1 MDRMYRAAGPAR
13 SAATRLAPPAP
24 RRRPARPRSA
34 GAVAVGG
41 GGYGFPMAARTKS
54 AKDRPSYRCT
64 ECGWT
69 TAKWLGRCPECQA
82 WGTVEEYGAAPAVR
96 TTAAGRV
103 SAPALP
109 IGQVDGRQA
118 TARSTGVPELD
129 RVLGGGLVPGAVVLL
144 AGEPGVG
151 KSTLLLDV
159 AAKAAGPEHPTLY
172 VTGEE
177 SAGQVRLRADRI
189 NALHD
194 HLYLAAE
201 TNLASVLGHLDEVK
215 PSLLI
220 LDSVQTIAS
229 PEIDGAPGGMA
240 QVREVAGALIRAS
253 KERGMSTLLVGH
265 VTKDGAIAGPRLLEH
280 LVDVVLHFE
289 GDRHARLRLV
299 RGVKNRYGATDEVGC
314 FELHDEGITGL
325 TDPSGLFLTRRDEPV
340 PGTCLTVTLEGR
352 RPLVAEVQALTVESQ
367 IPSPRRTTSG
377 LETSRVSMMLAVLEQ
392 RGRISALGKR
402 DIYSATV
409 GGVKLSE
416 PAADLAIALA
426 LASAASDTPLPKNL
440 VAIGEVGLAGEV
452 RRVTGVQR
460 RLAEAHRLG
469 FTHAL
474 VPADPGKVPA
484 GMTVTEVANMG
495 DALRVLPRGRRRGDN
510 DGPGKGPESA
520 PWGAREAAARGGRG
534 GGRDSGRGAARDE
547 DREPF

>member
-1 MDRMYRAAGPAR
+1 MSRPLPGAAAPDPAR
-13 SAATRLAPPAP
+13 VSASRCQWVPLPCAHGCPYQEL
-24 RRRPARPRSA
+24 
-34 GAVAVGG
+34 
-41 GGYGFPMAARTKS
+41 
-54 AKDRPSYRCT
+54 KDRPSYRCT
-64 ECGWT
+64 ECGWQ

-82 WGTVEEYGAAPAVR
+82 WGTIEEYGTPAVR
-96 TTAAGRV
+96 TTTPGRV
-103 SAPALP
+103 TTSALP

-129 RVLGGGLVPGAVVLL
+129 RVLGGGLVPGAVVLV

-159 AAKAAGPEHPTLY
+159 AAKAASEEHRTLY

-177 SAGQVRLRADRI
+177 SASQVRLRADRI
-189 NALHD
+189 HAIDD

-201 TNLASVLGHLDEVK
+201 TDLSAVLGHLDAVK

-220 LDSVQTIAS
+220 MDSVQTVAS

-253 KERGMSTLLVGH
+253 KDRGMSTLLVGH

-299 RGVKNRYGATDEVGC
+299 RGVKNRYGTTDEVGC

-325 TDPSGLFLTRRDEPV
+325 ADPSGLFLTRRDEPV

-352 RPLVAEVQALTVESQ
+352 RPWSPKCRRSRSTRRSL
-367 IPSPRRTTSG
+367 PRRTTSG

-416 PAADLAIALA
+416 PAADLAVALA

-474 VPADPGKVPA
+474 VPGDPGKVPP
-484 GMTVTEVANMG
+484 GMKVLEVADIG
-495 DALRVLPRGRRRGDN
+495 DALRVLPRSRRR
-510 DGPGKGPESA
+510 EA
-520 PWGAREAAARGGRG
+520 P
-534 GGRDSGRGAARDE
+534 RDE
-547 DREPF
+547 EDRR

>member
-1 MDRMYRAAGPAR
+1 M
-13 SAATRLAPPAP
+13 ATRK
-24 RRRPARPRSA
+24 
-34 GAVAVGG
+34 
-41 GGYGFPMAARTKS
+41 TS
-54 AKDRPSYRCT
+54 AKERPSYRCT

-82 WGTVEEYGAAPAVR
+82 WGTVEEFGGAPAVR
-96 TTAAGRV
+96 TTTPGRV
-103 SAPALP
+103 TTAALP

-129 RVLGGGLVPGAVVLL
+129 RVLGGGLVPGAVALV

-159 AAKAAGPEHPTLY
+159 AAKAASGDHRTLY

-177 SAGQVRLRADRI
+177 SASQVRLRADRI
-189 NALHD
+189 GAIDD

-201 TNLASVLGHLDEVK
+201 TDLSAVLGHLDTVK

-220 LDSVQTIAS
+220 LDSVQTVAS
-229 PEIDGAPGGMA
+229 PEIEGAPGGMA

-253 KERGMSTLLVGH
+253 KDRAMSTLLVGH

-280 LVDVVLHFE
+280 LVDVVLSFE

-299 RGVKNRYGATDEVGC
+299 RGVKNRYGTTDEVGC

-325 TDPSGLFLTRRDEPV
+325 ADPSGLFLTRRAEPV

-352 RPLVAEVQALTVESQ
+352 RPLVAEVQALTVDSQ

-409 GGVKLSE
+409 GGVKLTE
-416 PAADLAIALA
+416 PAADLAVALA

-460 RLAEAHRLG
+460 RLSEAARLG

-474 VPADPGKVPA
+474 VPSDPGKIPD
-484 GMTVTEVANMG
+484 GMRVLEVADVG
-495 DALRVLPRGRRRGDN
+495 QALSVLPKRVR
-510 DGPGKGPESA
+510 
-520 PWGAREAAARGGRG
+520 REAPQEEEQRR
-534 GGRDSGRGAARDE
+534 
-547 DREPF
+547 